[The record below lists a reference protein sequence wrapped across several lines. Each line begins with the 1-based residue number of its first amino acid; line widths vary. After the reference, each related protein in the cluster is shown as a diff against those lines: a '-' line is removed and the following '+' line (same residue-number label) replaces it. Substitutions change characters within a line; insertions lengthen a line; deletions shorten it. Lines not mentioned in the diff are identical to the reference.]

1 MLIALAKQKGGIM
14 YKDLRSFLEE
24 LRKSKEVLEIKDE
37 LSTHH
42 EIAGVMKYLDKLQ
55 GSCLLFNR
63 VKGYDIPIVGNLL
76 GRKKRLAIAMGV
88 EEESLAE
95 EYSKRRE
102 KPIKPKIVPTGPVK
116 DVVIKDINILKT
128 IPVLTHFERD
138 KSPYLTSAVTIAK
151 DPETGMRGMGI
162 HRVQIRGDKE
172 VGIALA
178 TPPLSTFLKKADEK
192 GEPLE
197 IAIAIGM
204 DPITFFSSVIWAP
217 EGIDKFDIAGGLAT
231 APIELVKCE
240 SVELEVPAGAEIVL
254 EGYLTPNKRV
264 PEGPLG
270 ESSGYY
276 FTFESPVGEIKVIT
290 HRKKPIYNALMPF
303 TIEES
308 ILMDLSWELDNLK
321 SIQATFPNV
330 LKVHLKMLGFI
341 AIVQID
347 KKSEND
353 PSRIIEHMIDFHPF
367 VKIVIVVDKDV
378 DVYDPYEIDWAIATR
393 FQPDK
398 DMMVKSDL
406 PGFMLDPSAEG
417 GEMAF
422 ETPILITKTS
432 KLGIDATKPLDQP
445 ERFEKIDVPPKVR
458 ERVME
463 VIKGLKI

>member
-1 MLIALAKQKGGIM
+1 M
-14 YKDLRSFLEE
+14 YKDLREFLEE
-24 LRKSKEVLEIKDE
+24 LKRSKEVLEINDE
-37 LSTHH
+37 LSTQY

-55 GSCLLFNR
+55 GSCLLFKR

-88 EEESLAE
+88 DEKSIAE
-95 EYSKRRE
+95 EYLIRRE
-102 KPIKPKIVPTGPVK
+102 NPIKPKIVSNGPVK
-116 DVVIKDINILKT
+116 EVVIKDVNIVKT
-128 IPVLTHFERD
+128 IPVLTHFARD
-138 KSPYLTSAVTIAK
+138 VSPYLTSAVTIAK
-151 DPETGMRGMGI
+151 DPETGIRGMGI

-178 TPPLSTFLKKADEK
+178 TPPLSNFLKKADEK

-197 IAIAIGM
+197 IAIAIGL

-217 EGIDKFDIAGGLAT
+217 EGIDKFDIAGGLAKS
-231 APIELVKCE
+231 PIELVKCE
-240 SVELEVPAGAEIVL
+240 SVDLEVPASAEVVL

-290 HRKKPIYNALMPF
+290 HREKPIYNALMPF
-303 TIEES
+303 TTEES
-308 ILMDLSWELDNLK
+308 VLMDLSWELDNLK
-321 SIQATFPNV
+321 SIQTVFPNV
-330 LKVHLKMLGFI
+330 LKVHMRMLGFI
-341 AIVQID
+341 ALIQID
-347 KKSEND
+347 KKNEDD
-353 PSRIIEHMIDFHPF
+353 PFRVIEHIISSHPYA
-367 VKIVIVVDKDV
+367 KIIVVVDKDV
-378 DVYDPYEIDWAIATR
+378 DVDNPQEIDWAISTR

-398 DMMVKSDL
+398 DMLVKSDL
-406 PGFMLDPSAEG
+406 PGFMLDPSSEG

-432 KLGIDATKPLDQP
+432 KLGIDATKPIDQP

-458 ERVME
+458 EKVME
-463 VIKGLKI
+463 VIAGLI